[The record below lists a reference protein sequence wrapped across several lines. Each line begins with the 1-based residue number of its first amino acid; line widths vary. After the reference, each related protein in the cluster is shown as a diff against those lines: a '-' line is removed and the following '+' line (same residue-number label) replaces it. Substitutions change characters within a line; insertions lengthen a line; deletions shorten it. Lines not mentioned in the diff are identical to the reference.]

1 MPDKSWTVL
10 MNGTAQ
16 TSGRSI
22 DPWLYLALS
31 FVGGYGDAA
40 GFVLAR
46 AFTGHATGNLVL
58 GAVATAAGNLPEV
71 LSHFSAVAVFLIGVF
86 LGAWVMQLRKPSRL
100 SLVLAPE
107 LILIVSAP
115 LMLSAHLGGTQAFV
129 LCVSLALGLQNG
141 AFRRVGGVGVHTTY
155 LTGMITSLISSTAE
169 KYSSQLVP
177 PTASP
182 YNPKIALIAQIWI
195 AFVLG
200 AISGAA
206 ATLRFK
212 QWGMFGIGL
221 ILLLVILGSQFAM
234 TTPQRDS

>member
-1 MPDKSWTVL
+1 
-10 MNGTAQ
+10 MNGPAQ

-22 DPWLYLALS
+22 DSWLYLALS

-58 GAVATAAGNLPEV
+58 GAVATAAGDFLNA
-71 LSHFSAVAVFLIGVF
+71 LSHFSAVAVFLLGVF
-86 LGAWVMQLRKPSRL
+86 LGAWVMQRKPSQL

-115 LMLSAHLGGTQAFV
+115 LILSAHLGGAQAFV

-141 AFRRVGGVGVHTTY
+141 AFRRVGGMGVHTTY
-155 LTGMITSLISSTAE
+155 LTGMITSLISSQAE
-169 KYSSQLVP
+169 KYSSQLVS
-177 PTASP
+177 PTASAHD
-182 YNPKIALIAQIWI
+182 PKIALIAQIWI
-195 AFVLG
+195 AFILG

-206 ATLRFK
+206 ATLHFK
-212 QWGMFGIGL
+212 QWGLFGIGL
-221 ILLLVILGSQFAM
+221 ILLVVILGSQFGI
-234 TTPQRDS
+234 TIPQRK

>member
-1 MPDKSWTVL
+1 MSAALWAHCCPYSLCLYWGSSRE
-10 MNGTAQ
+10 NGTPSTLIRQPDSASSPCRLHFQ
-16 TSGRSI
+16 
-22 DPWLYLALS
+22 P
-31 FVGGYGDAA
+31 
-40 GFVLAR
+40 
-46 AFTGHATGNLVL
+46 HC
-58 GAVATAAGNLPEV
+58 
-71 LSHFSAVAVFLIGVF
+71 SHFSAVALFLIGVF

-141 AFRRVGGVGVHTTY
+141 AFRRVGGIGVHTTY

-169 KYSSQLVP
+169 KCSSQQVP
-177 PTASP
+177 PPASAHD
-182 YNPKIALIAQIWI
+182 PKIALIAQIWI
-195 AFVLG
+195 AFILG